1 MPELYPEH
9 DYQDSPDRDA
19 MYDDAPACKVCG
31 EPKIWVECWHCG
43 GDGYCDET
51 DIDPLEGDEFA
62 PCSECAAKG
71 GWYECGLAE
80 QHFTER
86 NAAQHYM
93 QATSGPQDG
102 PENSGEQRA
111 TSA

>member
-43 GDGYCDET
+43 GEGYWDET
-51 DIDPLEGDEFA
+51 DIDSLEGDEFA
-62 PCSECAAKG
+62 PCSECATKG
-71 GWYECGLAE
+71 GWYECGLVE

-86 NAAQHYM
+86 NSRPTPHEPDECY
-93 QATSGPQDG
+93 
-102 PENSGEQRA
+102 
-111 TSA
+111 